1 MGEFTDRWKHT
12 KRNRRNERDR
22 AVPAVR
28 RMKFAVPDFV
38 KSENERLSVVG
49 TVELYYAEQEL
60 PIT

>member
-1 MGEFTDRWKHT
+1 
-12 KRNRRNERDR
+12 
-22 AVPAVR
+22 
-28 RMKFAVPDFV
+28 MKFAVPDFV